1 MPMKYLF
8 LILMIMSALSCKS
21 DVTGM
26 SSEHSDDVVL
36 EDVIHKTEGYNSA
49 TVSLKGVSS
58 LILTGSS
65 TQVLK
70 DSKVNLCSNEA
81 WLYLPNVTL
90 KQFYEEG
97 LSNNVLIDSKTA
109 MVSKNVTL
117 EKYYNGLLI
126 KPLYAETYIPLYVYK
141 ENDGSQY
148 KIELYKVYS
157 SEDIPTGDNAV
168 GSFFLKRGHMLVL
181 AENSDG
187 TGESKVYVA
196 TDNHMEVTLESNLK
210 GKVSFLRVVPW
221 NYITKKGI
229 GGNFAKKDELKISWY
244 YNWGLGGETT
254 VSSDFVP
261 MFWGN
266 ATQDGINQ
274 VLQKKQTNHV
284 LSFNEPDGADQS
296 NLTPAKAI
304 ERYPQLL
311 KMGLRIGS
319 PACTEGKWKTWL
331 AEFMDGCKKNNYRVD
346 FIAIHWY
353 DWGNWLSTKDP
364 DPQNIDAMVARFKK
378 DIDDCYAKYGLPI
391 WITEFNANKNR
402 TPGTQIKFLEKALP
416 MLEANPHVERYA
428 YFQPFGGNGDFIVS
442 DKITSVGQ
450 AYGTILSKPAYD
462 AK

>member
-1 MPMKYLF
+1 MPETDSGD
-8 LILMIMSALSCKS
+8 I
-21 DVTGM
+21 
-26 SSEHSDDVVL
+26 VL
-36 EDVIHKTEGYNSA
+36 ENEIHKTEGY
-49 TVSLKGVSS
+49 VSTDVTLKGVSS
-58 LILTGSS
+58 LILTGISG
-65 TQVLK
+65 QVLQ
-70 DSKVNLCSNEA
+70 DSKIDLCGSEA

-90 KQFYEEG
+90 KQFYEDG
-97 LSNNVLIDSKTA
+97 LSNKVLVNSQTSIIN
-109 MVSKNVTL
+109 KNIKL
-117 EKYYNGLLI
+117 EKYYNGLLA
-126 KPLYAETYIPLYVYK
+126 KPISTEPYIPLYVCK
-141 ENDGSQY
+141 ENDEAKY
-148 KIELYKVYS
+148 NIELDKVYV
-157 SEDIPTGDNAV
+157 SEGIPTGDNSV
-168 GSFFLKRGHMLVL
+168 NSFILKRGHMLVL
-181 AENSDG
+181 AENADG
-187 TGESKVYVA
+187 TGASKVYVA
-196 TDNHMEVTLESNLK
+196 VDDHMEVTLESNLK

-416 MLEANPHVERYA
+416 ILEANPHVERYA

-442 DKITSVGQ
+442 DKITSIGQ
-450 AYGTILSKPAYD
+450 AYGTITSKPAYN
-462 AK
+462 AE

>member
-1 MPMKYLF
+1 MKQLF
-8 LILMIMSALSCKS
+8 LILMMISSLSCKS
-21 DVTGM
+21 EISDLLESETG
-26 SSEHSDDVVL
+26 DIVL
-36 EDVIHKTEGYNSA
+36 ENQIHKTEGY
-49 TVSLKGVSS
+49 VSTDVTLKGVSS
-58 LILTGSS
+58 LILTGTSALVM
-65 TQVLK
+65 Q
-70 DSKVNLCSNEA
+70 DSKIHLCGSEA

-90 KQFYEEG
+90 KQFYEDG
-97 LSNNVLIDSKTA
+97 LSNNVLVDSQA
-109 MVSKNVTL
+109 AIIEKNIKL
-117 EKYYNGLLI
+117 EKYYNGLLV
-126 KPLYAETYIPLYVYK
+126 KPIGNEPYIPLYVYK
-141 ENDGSQY
+141 ENDETKY
-148 KIELYKVYS
+148 DIELDKVYT
-157 SEDIPTGDNAV
+157 SENIPTGDNSV
-168 GSFFLKRGHMLVL
+168 NSFMLKRGHMLVI
-181 AENSDG
+181 AENADG
-187 TGESKVYVA
+187 TGVSKVYVA
-196 TDNHMEVTLESNLK
+196 VDDHMEVTLESNLT
-210 GKVSFLRVVPW
+210 GKVSFIRVVPW

-229 GGNFAKKDELKISWY
+229 GGNLSKKDELKISWY
-244 YNWGLGGETT
+244 YNWGIGGETS
-254 VSSDFVP
+254 VGSEFVP

-266 ATQDGINQ
+266 VTQDGINQ
-274 VLQKKQTNHV
+274 VLQKEQINHV

-296 NLTPAKAI
+296 NLTPAKAL

-311 KMGLRIGS
+311 KLGLRIGS

-391 WITEFNANKNR
+391 WITEFNANRNR

-450 AYGTILSKPAYD
+450 AYGTILSKPAYN